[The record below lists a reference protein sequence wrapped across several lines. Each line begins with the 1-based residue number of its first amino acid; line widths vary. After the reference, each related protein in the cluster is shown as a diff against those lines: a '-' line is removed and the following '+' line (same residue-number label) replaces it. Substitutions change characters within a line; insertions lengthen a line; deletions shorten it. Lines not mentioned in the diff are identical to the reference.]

1 MISGLLKLCLN
12 SRVPPMDMDPPHL
25 SHTKHVMISLSMLAN
40 IGERRNVYN
49 SNIDTTYVDY
59 PPDFSGFVPDSPYR
73 VQTSLLVSS
82 IKSMPFPLGIH
93 LLPGLAISPNH
104 HSGINLNN
112 QDPKSTSKGMM
123 ALSI

>member
-1 MISGLLKLCLN
+1 MISGLLKLWLN
-12 SRVPPMDMDPPHL
+12 SRVPPMDMDPPDL
-25 SHTKHVMISLSMLAN
+25 SHTKHIMISLSMLAN
-40 IGERRNVYN
+40 IGDSRNVYN

-93 LLPGLAISPNH
+93 LLPGLEITPTIQASIST
-104 HSGINLNN
+104 IRT
-112 QDPKSTSKGMM
+112 PKVLQKV
-123 ALSI
+123 